1 VGQLNFLSQRG
12 YFLHM
17 NVKTSWRNQ
26 LWPLRV
32 MRLWLGVTWIYA
44 GWDKASDPGFLTSG
58 STTFIGTQL
67 SAFAT
72 NSPIGFALNGVSENA
87 IQIGILVMLAEFAI
101 GAATLLW
108 IAPTWAAFGGFV
120 MSLGLWLSSTWQVQP
135 YFLASNSAYTILWL
149 TYFLFL
155 YGSRRNSKVTIDRRG
170 FLRFS
175 TVAAFAVAAAALGKV
190 FPKTGASSASA
201 GENSVSKKIIEDA
214 SFEVGA
220 TFNFESKDG
229 TPAVLFRTKAGVFAY
244 SAVCTHEGCTVAFN
258 SASKNLQCGCHGA
271 VFDPFDG
278 AKVVTG
284 PTNQPLAKI
293 KVATEGLWIVES

>member
-1 VGQLNFLSQRG
+1 MRL
-12 YFLHM
+12 
-17 NVKTSWRNQ
+17 
-26 LWPLRV
+26 

-44 GWDKASDPGFLTSG
+44 GWDKASDPGYLTAG
-58 STTFIGTQL
+58 SPTFIGTQL

-72 NSPIGFALNGVSENA
+72 NSPIGFALESVIERA
-87 IQIGILVMLAEFAI
+87 TQIGIFVMFAEFAI

-120 MSLGLWLSSTWQVQP
+120 MSLGLWLSSTWHVQP

-155 YGSRRNSKVTIDRRG
+155 YGSRRNSKVAIDRRG
-170 FLRFS
+170 FLRVS
-175 TVAAFAVAAAALGKV
+175 TVAAFAVAAAVVGKV
-190 FPKTGASSASA
+190 FPKTASISSGESSA
-201 GENSVSKKIIEDA
+201 SKKIIEDA
-214 SFEVGA
+214 SLEIGA
-220 TFNFESKDG
+220 THNFESKAG

-244 SAVCTHEGCTVAFN
+244 SAVCTHEGCTVQFN
-258 SASKNLQCGCHGA
+258 SASKNLQCACHGA

-293 KVATEGLWIVES
+293 KVATEGSWIVEA

>member
-1 VGQLNFLSQRG
+1 
-12 YFLHM
+12 M

-44 GWDKASDPGFLTSG
+44 GWDKASDPGYLTAG
-58 STTFIGTQL
+58 SPTFIGTQL

-72 NSPIGFALNGVSENA
+72 NSPIGFALESVIESA
-87 IQIGILVMLAEFAI
+87 TQIGIFVMLAEFAI

-108 IAPTWAAFGGFV
+108 IAPTWAAFGGFA

-155 YGSRRNSKVTIDRRG
+155 YGSRRNSKVAIDRRG
-170 FLRFS
+170 FLRVS
-175 TVAAFAVAAAALGKV
+175 TVAAFAVAAAVVGKV
-190 FPKTGASSASA
+190 FPKTGSASASA
-201 GENSVSKKIIEDA
+201 GEKTASKKIIEEE
-214 SFEVGA
+214 SLKVGE
-220 TFNFESKDG
+220 TYNFESKAG

-244 SAVCTHEGCTVAFN
+244 SAVCTHEGCTVQFN

-278 AKVVTG
+278 ARVVTG

-293 KVATEGLWIVES
+293 EVATEGSWIVES